1 LEEKALF
8 EDFVNALR
16 NFRTNRTRTIL
27 SLLGI
32 IIGVASVI
40 MVTAIGL
47 SATGDVR
54 RILGQAGLDMVQIRS
69 GWSRGNSGTIDLN
82 ENFRKELAAS
92 ISGIKKIIYTNEFSG
107 MLRNGGLEVNIGIYA
122 VEPDYFSA
130 LGTVLDYGGFFS
142 VSENAVGA
150 QKIVLGSEVSRY
162 LFPEGEAS
170 GKTVI
175 LQMDSYRLGFQ
186 VAGVLAESDA
196 VGFESPNQNAY
207 VPRMLYSRKI
217 NPANRNADTIFVQAT
232 DQNETPRIQKEVE
245 ALGGQMSGGNAQALA
260 VFSMQSVLEQ
270 YNQITRSMNL
280 LLSGIAGI
288 SLLVGGIGIMNI
300 MIVTVTERKREIGIR
315 KALGAS
321 PAAIRTQFLV
331 ESAALTL
338 MGGAAGIALGI
349 GLSAVT
355 VSFFGW
361 VLVIDPLNCAAAFV
375 FSAAVGIFFGIHPAI
390 RAARLDP
397 VEALAGE

>member
-1 LEEKALF
+1 LEGKALF
-8 EDFVNALR
+8 EDFVSALR
-16 NFRTNRTRTIL
+16 NFKTNRTRTVL

-32 IIGVASVI
+32 VIGVASVI
-40 MVTAIGL
+40 MVGTIGL

-54 RILGQAGLDMVQIRS
+54 RVLGQAGLDLVQVRS
-69 GWSRGNSGTIDLN
+69 GWGRGSSNTIDLN
-82 ENFRKELAAS
+82 ENFREELAAS
-92 ISGIKKIIYTNEFSG
+92 ISGIKRIIYTNEFSG
-107 MLRNGGLEVNIGIYA
+107 ALRNGALEINIGIHA
-122 VEPDYFSA
+122 VEPDYFSVM
-130 LGTVLDYGGFFS
+130 GMTLDYGRFFS

-150 QKIVLGSEVSRY
+150 QKIILGSEVVRY
-162 LFPEGEAS
+162 LFPEGEAA

-175 LQMDSYRLGFQ
+175 LQMDAYRLGFQ
-186 VAGVLAESDA
+186 VTGVLAESDA
-196 VGFESPNQNAY
+196 VGFASPNQSAF
-207 VPRMLYSRKI
+207 VPMALYRRKI
-217 NPANRNADTIFVQAT
+217 NPANRNAENVLVQAMN
-232 DQNETPRIQKEVE
+232 QNDAPRIQGEIE
-245 ALGGQMSGGNAQALA
+245 ALGEQLSGGNAQALSL
-260 VFSMQSVLEQ
+260 FSMQSILEQ
-270 YNQITRSMNL
+270 YNQVTRTMNL
-280 LLSGIAGI
+280 LLTGIAGI

-338 MGGAAGIALGI
+338 TGGAAGIALGI
-349 GLSAVT
+349 ALSAVT

-361 VLVIDPLNCAAAFV
+361 ILMIDPLNCAAAFV

>member
-1 LEEKALF
+1 LF
-8 EDFVNALR
+8 EDFFNALR
-16 NFRTNRTRTIL
+16 NFRTNRTRTVL

-40 MVTAIGL
+40 MVATIGL

-54 RILGQAGLDMVQIRS
+54 RTLGQAGLDLVQVRS
-69 GWSRGNSGTIDLN
+69 GWGRGSSNTVNLD
-82 ENFRKELAAS
+82 ENFREDLAS
-92 ISGIKKIIYTNEFSG
+92 SVSGIKKIIFTNEFSG
-107 MLRNGGLEVNIGIYA
+107 TLRSGGLEINIAIYA
-122 VEPDYFSA
+122 VEPEYFSVM
-130 LGTVLDYGGFFS
+130 GMTLDYGRSFS

-150 QKIVLGSEVSRY
+150 QKIILGSEVVRY
-162 LFPEGEAS
+162 LFPEGEAA

-175 LQMDSYRLGFQ
+175 LQMDVYRLGFQ
-186 VAGVLAESDA
+186 VAGVLAESNA
-196 VGFESPNQNAY
+196 VGFAGPNQSAF
-207 VPRMLYSRKI
+207 VPMALYRRKI
-217 NPANRNADTIFVQAT
+217 SPANRNAESVLVQAVN
-232 DQNETPRIQKEVE
+232 QNEAPRIQREI
-245 ALGGQMSGGNAQALA
+245 ATLGEQLSGGNTQALSL
-260 VFSMQSVLEQ
+260 FSMQSILEQ
-270 YNQITRSMNL
+270 YNQVTRTMNL
-280 LLSGIAGI
+280 LLMGIAGI

-349 GLSAVT
+349 ALSAAA

-361 VLVIDPLNCAAAFV
+361 ILMIDPLNCAAAFV
-375 FSAAVGIFFGIHPAI
+375 FSAAVGLFFGIHPAI
-390 RAARLDP
+390 RAAKLDP

>member
-1 LEEKALF
+1 LEGKALF

-54 RILGQAGLDMVQIRS
+54 RILGQAGLDMVQVRS

-82 ENFRKELAAS
+82 ENFREELAAS

-107 MLRNGGLEVNIGIYA
+107 TLRNGGLEVNIRIYA
-122 VEPDYFSA
+122 VEPDYFPA
-130 LGTVLDYGGFFS
+130 LGTVLDYGSFFS

-150 QKIVLGSEVSRY
+150 QRIVLGSEVARY

-207 VPRMLYSRKI
+207 VPRMLYGRKI
-217 NPANRNADTIFVQAT
+217 NPANRNADTVFVQAA
-232 DQNETPRIQKEVE
+232 DQNETPRIQKEIE

>member
-1 LEEKALF
+1 MF

-16 NFRTNRTRTIL
+16 NFKTNRTRTVL

-40 MVTAIGL
+40 MVATIGL

-54 RILGQAGLDMVQIRS
+54 RTLGQAGLDLVQVRS
-69 GWSRGNSGTIDLN
+69 GWGRGNSNTVELN
-82 ENFRKELAAS
+82 ENFREELSAS
-92 ISGIKKIIYTNEFSG
+92 ISGIKRIIFINEFG
-107 MLRNGGLEVNIGIYA
+107 GTLRNGGLEINIGIHA
-122 VEPDYFSA
+122 VESDYFSVM
-130 LGTVLDYGGFFS
+130 GMNPDYGRFFS

-150 QKIVLGSEVSRY
+150 QRIILGSDVVRY
-162 LFPEGEAS
+162 LFPEGEAV

-175 LQMDSYRLGFQ
+175 LQMDAYRLGFQ

-196 VGFESPNQNAY
+196 VGFASPNQGAF
-207 VPRMLYSRKI
+207 VPMLLYRRKV
-217 NPANRNADTIFVQAT
+217 NPANRNAESVLVQAEN
-232 DQNETPRIQKEVE
+232 QNDAPRIQREIGT
-245 ALGGQMSGGNAQALA
+245 LGEQLSGGNAQALSL
-260 VFSMQSVLEQ
+260 FSMQSILEQ
-270 YNQITRSMNL
+270 YNQITRTMNL
-280 LLSGIAGI
+280 LLTGIAGI

-300 MIVTVTERKREIGIR
+300 MIVTVTERRREIGIR

-349 GLSAVT
+349 ALSAVT

-361 VLVIDPLNCAAAFV
+361 ILMIDPLNCAAAFV
-375 FSAAVGIFFGIHPAI
+375 FSAAVGIFFGIHPAM
-390 RAARLDP
+390 RAAKLDP

>member
-1 LEEKALF
+1 MF
-8 EDFVNALR
+8 EDFVSALR
-16 NFRTNRTRTIL
+16 NFKTNRTRTIL

-40 MVTAIGL
+40 MVTTIGL

-54 RILGQAGLDMVQIRS
+54 RILGQAGLDLVQVRS
-69 GWSRGNSGTIDLN
+69 GWGRGSSNTVELN
-82 ENFRKELAAS
+82 EGFREELAAS

-107 MLRNGGLEVNIGIYA
+107 TLRSGGLEINIGLFA
-122 VEPDYFSA
+122 VEPDYFSVM
-130 LGTVLDYGGFFS
+130 GMTLDYGRFFS

-150 QKIVLGSEVSRY
+150 QKIVLGSEVVRY
-162 LFPEGEAS
+162 LFPEGEAA
-170 GKTVI
+170 GRTVI
-175 LQMDSYRLGFQ
+175 LQMDNYRLGFQ

-196 VGFESPNQNAY
+196 VGFAGPNQSAF
-207 VPRMLYSRKI
+207 VPIALYKRKI
-217 NPANRNADTIFVQAT
+217 NPANRNAENVLVQALN
-232 DQNETPRIQKEVE
+232 QNEAPRIQREID
-245 ALGGQMSGGNAQALA
+245 ALGERLSGGNAQALSL
-260 VFSMQSVLEQ
+260 FSMQSVLEQ
-270 YNQITRSMNL
+270 YNQVTRTMNFL
-280 LLSGIAGI
+280 LTGIAGI

-349 GLSAVT
+349 ALSAVT

-361 VLVIDPLNCAAAFV
+361 ILVIDPLNCSAAFV
-375 FSAAVGIFFGIHPAI
+375 FSAAVGLFFGIHPAI
-390 RAARLDP
+390 RAAKLDP

>member
-1 LEEKALF
+1 MF

-16 NFRTNRTRTIL
+16 NFKTNRTRTIL

-40 MVTAIGL
+40 MVTTIGG

-54 RILGQAGLDMVQIRS
+54 RVLGSAGLDLVQVRS
-69 GWSRGNSGTIDLN
+69 GWGRGRSTTIDLD
-82 ENFRKELAAS
+82 ENFRDRLAAS
-92 ISGIKKIIYTNEFSG
+92 INGIKNIIYTNDFSG
-107 MLRNGGLEVNIGIYA
+107 RLRYGGLEELNLQLNA
-122 VEPDYFSA
+122 VEQDYFSVMGA
-130 LGTVLDYGGFFS
+130 ALDYGRFFS
-142 VSENAVGA
+142 VSEQAVGA
-150 QKIVLGSEVSRY
+150 QKIILGSEVVRY
-162 LFPEGEAS
+162 LFPEGEALA
-170 GKTVI
+170 KNVI
-175 LQMDSYRLGFQ
+175 LQMDNYRLGFE
-186 VAGVLAESDA
+186 VVGVLAESDA
-196 VGFESPNQNAY
+196 IGFESPNQNAF
-207 VPRMLYSRKI
+207 VPRMMYSRKI
-217 NPANRNADTIFVQAT
+217 NPTERNAGSVLVQAI
-232 DQNETPRIQKEVE
+232 DKNETPRIQKEIE
-245 ALGGQMSGGNAQALA
+245 TLAEELSGGNDQALS

-270 YNQITRSMNL
+270 YNQVTRSMNL

-321 PAAIRTQFLV
+321 PAAIRNQFLA

-338 MGGAAGIALGI
+338 AGGAAGIALGI
-349 GLSAVT
+349 ALSAVT

-361 VLVIDPLNCAAAFV
+361 ILVIAPLSCAAAFV

-390 RAARLDP
+390 RAAKLDP

>member
-1 LEEKALF
+1 LEGKVLF
-8 EDFVNALR
+8 EDFINALR

-54 RILGQAGLDMVQIRS
+54 RTLGQAGLDMVQVRS
-69 GWSRGNSGTIDLN
+69 GWGRRNSDTIDLN
-82 ENFRKELAAS
+82 ENFREELAAS
-92 ISGIKKIIYTNEFSG
+92 ISGIKKIIYTNEISG
-107 MLRNGGLEVNIGIYA
+107 MLRNGGLEINIRIYA

-130 LGTVLDYGGFFS
+130 LGTVLDYGDFFS

-150 QKIVLGSEVSRY
+150 QKIILGSEVARY

-207 VPRMLYSRKI
+207 MPRMLYSRKI
-217 NPANRNADTIFVQAT
+217 NPANRNAETVFVQAA
-232 DQNETPRIQKEVE
+232 DQNETPRIQKEIE

-338 MGGAAGIALGI
+338 MGGVVGISLGIA
-349 GLSAVT
+349 LSAVT

-361 VLVIDPLNCAAAFV
+361 ILVIDPLNCAAAFV

>member
-1 LEEKALF
+1 LEGKVLF

-40 MVTAIGL
+40 MVATIGL

-54 RILGQAGLDMVQIRS
+54 RTLGQAGLDLVQVRS
-69 GWSRGNSGTIDLN
+69 GWGRGNSDTIDLN
-82 ENFRKELAAS
+82 EDFREELAAS
-92 ISGIKKIIYTNEFSG
+92 ISGIKKIIFINEFNG
-107 MLRNGGLEVNIGIYA
+107 TLRKGALEINISVYA
-122 VEPDYFSA
+122 AEPDYFSA
-130 LGTVLDYGGFFS
+130 TGVNLDYGRFFS

-150 QKIVLGSEVSRY
+150 QKIVLGSEVVRY
-162 LFPEGEAS
+162 LFPEGEAV

-175 LQMDSYRLGFQ
+175 LQMDAYRLGFQ
-186 VAGVLAESDA
+186 VAGVLAESGT
-196 VGFESPNQNAY
+196 VGFESPNYNAF
-207 VPRMLYSRKI
+207 VPRALYRRKI
-217 NPANRNADTIFVQAT
+217 NPANRNAENVLVQAMN
-232 DQNETPRIQKEVE
+232 QNDAPRIQKEIE
-245 ALGGQMSGGNAQALA
+245 TLAGQLSGGNTQALSL
-260 VFSMQSVLEQ
+260 FSMQSILEQ
-270 YNQITRSMNL
+270 YNQVTRTMNL
-280 LLSGIAGI
+280 LLTGIAGI

-338 MGGAAGIALGI
+338 IGGAAGIALGI
-349 GLSAVT
+349 ALSAAA

-361 VLVIDPLNCAAAFV
+361 ILVIDPLNCAAAFV
-375 FSAAVGIFFGIHPAI
+375 FSAAVGLFFGIHPAT
-390 RAARLDP
+390 RAAKLDP

>member
-1 LEEKALF
+1 LEGKTLF
-8 EDFVNALR
+8 EDFVSALR
-16 NFRTNRTRTIL
+16 NFKTNRTRTIL

-40 MVTAIGL
+40 MVTTIGL

-54 RILGQAGLDMVQIRS
+54 RILGQAGLDLVQVRS
-69 GWSRGNSGTIDLN
+69 GWGRGSSNTVELN
-82 ENFRKELAAS
+82 EGFREELAAS

-107 MLRNGGLEVNIGIYA
+107 TLRSGGLEINIGLFA
-122 VEPDYFSA
+122 VEPDYFSVM
-130 LGTVLDYGGFFS
+130 GMTLDYGRFFS

-150 QKIVLGSEVSRY
+150 QKIVLGSEVVRY
-162 LFPEGEAS
+162 LFPEGEAA
-170 GKTVI
+170 GRTVI
-175 LQMDSYRLGFQ
+175 LQMDNYRLGFQ

-196 VGFESPNQNAY
+196 VGFAGPNQSAF
-207 VPRMLYSRKI
+207 VPIALYKRKI
-217 NPANRNADTIFVQAT
+217 NPANRNAENVLVQALN
-232 DQNETPRIQKEVE
+232 QNEAPRIQREID
-245 ALGGQMSGGNAQALA
+245 ALGERLSGGNAQALSL
-260 VFSMQSVLEQ
+260 FSMQSVLEQ
-270 YNQITRSMNL
+270 YNQVTRTMNFL
-280 LLSGIAGI
+280 LTGIAGI

-349 GLSAVT
+349 ALSAVT

-361 VLVIDPLNCAAAFV
+361 ILVIDPLNCSAAFV
-375 FSAAVGIFFGIHPAI
+375 FSAAVGLFFGIHPAI
-390 RAARLDP
+390 RAAKLDP